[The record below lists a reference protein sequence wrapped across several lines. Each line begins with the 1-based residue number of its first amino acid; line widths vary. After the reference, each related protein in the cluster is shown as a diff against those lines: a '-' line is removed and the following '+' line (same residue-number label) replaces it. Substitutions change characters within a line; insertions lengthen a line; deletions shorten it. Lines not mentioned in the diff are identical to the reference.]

1 MSEFNQNDLPVD
13 PRRGEEKTSELEEK
27 TTELP
32 VSDSSLNPSTMKN
45 ADQQRESFSAEPEA
59 KSAGAHSVPPVSSS
73 SQQPSAPV
81 SSPRPNYTAY
91 TQASSSPELSPR
103 IVKRYPKWPA
113 VVSGFA
119 GALVGC
125 AVMSGVVFGL
135 HPHLFNTAGHT
146 QQQSA
151 QTVAT
156 QQNSEQHAALQ
167 TVSAQNESQ
176 LAQKVA
182 EKSLKSVVSIDT
194 VAVSKGRQS
203 QSVGS
208 GVILDKEGHIITNN
222 HVVDGATSITV
233 NVNNK
238 SYEAKVIGADPSSDL
253 AVIKI
258 DASDLTPIE
267 IGDSDNLKVGQW
279 VMAIGS
285 PFGLEQSVSTGILS
299 SLYRSTT
306 MMSTDGYSIYTN
318 MIQTDAAINPGNSG
332 GALVDEQGKL
342 IGINTLI
349 ESASG
354 SSSGV
359 GFAIP
364 VKYAKKVA
372 DCIIAGKPVTHA
384 YLGVSLDSV
393 TPYSAYASGLSTQSG
408 AFVAEVTDGSPAAQA
423 GLKKGDI
430 IVALDDEQIQGASD
444 LILKVRSH
452 EVGDKVKLGVV
463 RNKETQTIEVT
474 LGSDDVA
481 TTTSS
486 NQSQE
491 KGKTPKNDSQ
501 EREGDRNNT
510 LKNPFDLYEKYHDLF
525 NGE

>member
-1 MSEFNQNDLPVD
+1 MSEYDRQDLPVPPTGGD
-13 PRRGEEKTSELEEK
+13 K

-32 VSDSSLNPSTMKN
+32 VTDSSLDPSSVKQPG
-45 ADQQRESFSAEPEA
+45 QQPEN
-59 KSAGAHSVPPVSSS
+59 HSPEHETEHTVARPVPPVSTPP
-73 SQQPSAPV
+73 QQESAPV
-81 SSPRPNYTAY
+81 SSGTPPYTGY
-91 TQASSSPELSPR
+91 RQNVSSPELSPR
-103 IVKRYPKWPA
+103 VVKRYPKWPA

-119 GALVGC
+119 GALIGC
-125 AVMSGVVFGL
+125 AVMGGAVFGL
-135 HPHLFNTAGHT
+135 HPHLFNNAAHT
-146 QQQSA
+146 QQQSSQA
-151 QTVAT
+151 AAT
-156 QQNSEQHAALQ
+156 QQSNQQHNAPLQ
-167 TVSAQNESQ
+167 TVSSQNESQ

-194 VAVSKGRQS
+194 VAVSKGRQA

-208 GVILDKEGHIITNN
+208 GVILDKDGHIITNN

-238 SYEAKVIGADPSSDL
+238 SYDAKLIGADPSSDL

-258 DASDLTPIE
+258 DAPDLTPIE

-384 YLGVSLDSV
+384 YLGVSLDTV

-430 IVALDDEQIQGASD
+430 IVALNDEQIQGASD

-452 EVGDKVKLGVV
+452 EVGDKVKLGIV

-481 TTTSS
+481 TKASS

-491 KGKTPKNDSQ
+491 KGASPRGKAQ
-501 EREGDRNNT
+501 EGEGDRNNT
-510 LKNPFDLYEKYHDLF
+510 MQNPFDLYERYHDLF